1 MCLLRRSSYFYEL
14 PSELIAQF
22 PLENRSESRL
32 LFLDKKTGRIEHHQF
47 SQITDFLK
55 PSDILVLNKTKVI
68 PARLFG
74 EKTTGA
80 KVEVFLLN
88 QVSEN
93 IWECLV
99 KPGKRLPEN
108 SVVVFNEN
116 LQCKILEKTEEGN
129 RIVEFNG
136 KGDFWNI
143 LKKIGKMPL
152 PPYIKRESID
162 QDKQTYQTVYAQDK
176 GSVAAPTAG
185 LHFTEE
191 LLQKIRQ
198 KGIEILEVILHV
210 GLGTFRPVKTENID
224 EHTMHKEHCQIS
236 EVTANK
242 INIAKKGKRRI
253 ISVGTTTT
261 RTLESFAEN
270 GKLKFG
276 SHWTDIFIYPGK
288 KFQIIDGLLTN
299 FHMPESTLLMLVS
312 AFAGYENIR
321 NAYKIAVK
329 EKYRFF
335 SYGDAMLIL

>member
-74 EKTTGA
+74 RKTTGA

-88 QVSEN
+88 QKYEN

-108 SVVVFNEN
+108 SIVFFNEN
-116 LQCKILEKTEEGN
+116 LKCKIFAKTETGN
-129 RIVEFNG
+129 RIVEFDV

-143 LKKIGKMPL
+143 LEKIGRMPL
-152 PPYIKRESID
+152 PPYIKRESIEKD
-162 QDKQTYQTVYAQDK
+162 EQTYQTVYAQEK

-185 LHFTEE
+185 LHFTDE
-191 LLQKIRQ
+191 LLEKIRQ
-198 KGIEILEVILHV
+198 KGIESHCGSAPCGKPRL
-210 GLGTFRPVKTENID
+210 GLGSGGRP
-224 EHTMHKEHCQIS
+224 
-236 EVTANK
+236 
-242 INIAKKGKRRI
+242 G
-253 ISVGTTTT
+253 
-261 RTLESFAEN
+261 SFPGMN
-270 GKLKFG
+270 G
-276 SHWTDIFIYPGK
+276 
-288 KFQIIDGLLTN
+288 
-299 FHMPESTLLMLVS
+299 
-312 AFAGYENIR
+312 
-321 NAYKIAVK
+321 
-329 EKYRFF
+329 
-335 SYGDAMLIL
+335 